1 MLWPKNRLA
10 DTLTPVPSGN
20 VEVSSIGN
28 VTVNGDYTKMMD
40 TDCASGIRKCI
51 AKIYIRLPGAEF
63 DVERNCI
70 KMLAVG
76 HTFDACRFFMH
87 KLQLSL
93 NQSSKSLFSR

>member
-1 MLWPKNRLA
+1 MALQCQAVLW
-10 DTLTPVPSGN
+10 G
-20 VEVSSIGN
+20 VSSIGN

-40 TDCASGIRKCI
+40 ADYASGIRKCI